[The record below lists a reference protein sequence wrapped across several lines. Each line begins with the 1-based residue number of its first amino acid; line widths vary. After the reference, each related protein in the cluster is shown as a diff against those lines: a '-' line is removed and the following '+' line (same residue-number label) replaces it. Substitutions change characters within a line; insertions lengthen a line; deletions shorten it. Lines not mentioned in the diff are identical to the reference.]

1 MISFFANLLSAII
14 SCGSFFKQKALQ
26 EEEERRNKEAAKAL
40 LVSHIQSYIEH
51 MERGEHLLW
60 NEALYQ
66 KDKPQIATYYS
77 KEMLDF
83 ENIKSL
89 YEQDCSCWLPMFP
102 VSDYV
107 SRLLHIRKQIQEH
120 KP

>member
-1 MISFFANLLSAII
+1 MSLPIFNSIGSLLNIGA
-14 SCGSFFKQKALQ
+14 FLK
-26 EEEERRNKEAAKAL
+26 EEARYEETEKRNKEAAKAL
-40 LVSHIQSYIEH
+40 LISHIQSYIEH

-60 NEALYQ
+60 NETLYQ
-66 KDKPQIATYYS
+66 KDKAQIALYFS

-107 SRLLHIRKQIQEH
+107 SRLSNIQH
-120 KP
+120 RLSKL